1 MKMILFLLLAACF
14 ASAACNMENR
24 AATAQNQTAV
34 NQKTLAAANKTPV
47 LVELFTSEGCSSCPP
62 ADRALAF
69 LEKEQPISPAEII
82 TLAMHVDYWNR
93 LGWTDE
99 FSSPLFSQRQE
110 LYAQRF
116 KQADVYTPQMV
127 VDGSEQFTGSDS
139 AKATKSILDAA
150 KSPKAGVELSVDGD
164 KLKVKIPN
172 MPEHENASVFLAIA
186 EDNLISSVKRGENS
200 GKTLEH
206 VSVVRELKSI
216 GNVAP
221 QDKSFETEAVFQLQP
236 NWKKENLKLVV
247 FVQGNQNRKIYGV
260 NRISTTKSENPA

>member
-14 ASAACNMENR
+14 ASAACNMENPVI
-24 AATAQNQTAV
+24 T
-34 NQKTLAAANKTPV
+34 AANQSDMNPKPAVMTDKTPV

-69 LEKEQPISPAEII
+69 LEKEQPVSPAEII
-82 TLAMHVDYWNR
+82 TLALHVDYWNR

-116 KQADVYTPQMV
+116 KQSDVYTPQMV
-127 VDGSEQFTGSDS
+127 VDGSFQFAGGNTGE
-139 AKATKSILDAA
+139 ATKSILDAA
-150 KSPKAGVELSVDGD
+150 KSAKASVELSIDGE
-164 KLKVKIPN
+164 KLKVKIPAF
-172 MPEHENASVFLAIA
+172 PEHENASVFLAIA
-186 EDNLISSVKRGENS
+186 EDGLLSNVKRGENS

-216 GNVAP
+216 GSVTA

-260 NRISTTKSENPA
+260 NRISLDN